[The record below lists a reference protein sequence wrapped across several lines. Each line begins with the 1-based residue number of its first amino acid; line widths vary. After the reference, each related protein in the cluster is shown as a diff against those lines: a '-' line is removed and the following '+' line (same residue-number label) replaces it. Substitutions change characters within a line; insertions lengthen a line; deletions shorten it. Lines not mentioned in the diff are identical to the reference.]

1 MAGRPLRFCVLGS
14 SSRGNSTLVMDGD
27 TSILID
33 AGLPSRY
40 LIEHIEKMTDTIE
53 GIFISHE
60 HMDHVRSVVKLAKRY
75 ACPIYLSQSVHWYID
90 QDRELDAV
98 YIVDGDRYEI
108 GTLTI
113 TPITLPHDAI
123 EPFGFLVE
131 TETERLGIATDLG
144 HVDQDIIDRFTNLD
158 FLVIESNYDPTMLE
172 KGRYPRQ
179 LKDRIKEDNGHLS
192 NQQCRDFLDIVVGER
207 TSIVILSHLSEENND
222 PLLAI
227 ETSLP
232 SVTGKGNEVLLRVSY
247 PKMATPLLPTK

>member
-1 MAGRPLRFCVLGS
+1 
-14 SSRGNSTLVMDGD
+14 MDGS

-40 LIEHIEKMTDTIE
+40 LIEHIKKMTDTIE

-60 HMDHVRSVVKLAKRY
+60 HMDHVRSVIQLAKRY
-75 ACPIYLSQSVHWYID
+75 GCPIYLSQSVHWYID

-98 YIVDGDRYEI
+98 YIADGDRYEI
-108 GTLTI
+108 GTLSI

-144 HVDQDIIDRFTNLD
+144 HVDQDLIDRFTNLD

-179 LKDRIKEDNGHLS
+179 LKNRIKEDNGHLS
-192 NQQCRDFLDIVVGER
+192 NQQCRDFLDIVVGDR

-232 SVTGKGNEVLLRVSY
+232 SVTGRENEVLLRVSY
-247 PKMATPLLPTK
+247 PKMATPLLPTE

>member
-1 MAGRPLRFCVLGS
+1 MVDGRLRFCVLGS
-14 SSRGNSTLVMDGD
+14 SSKGNSTLVMDGN

-33 AGLPSRY
+33 AGLPGKY
-40 LIEHIEKMTDTIE
+40 LIEHIEGMTDTLD

-60 HMDHVRSVVKLAKRY
+60 HMDHVRSVVPLAKRY
-75 ACPIYLSQSVHWYID
+75 GCPIYLSQSVHWYID
-90 QDRELDAV
+90 PKRELDTV
-98 YIVDGDRYEI
+98 YVVDGNRYEV
-108 GTLTI
+108 GTLSI

-131 TETERLGIATDLG
+131 GGDKRLGIATDLG
-144 HVDQDIIDRFTNLD
+144 HVDQNLVDRFTNLE

-172 KGRYPRQ
+172 KGRYPRP

-192 NQQCRDFLDIVVGER
+192 NQQCRDFLDQVVGNR

-232 SVTGKGNEVLLRVSY
+232 SVTGRENEILLRVSY
-247 PKMATPLLPTK
+247 PKMATPLHPVE